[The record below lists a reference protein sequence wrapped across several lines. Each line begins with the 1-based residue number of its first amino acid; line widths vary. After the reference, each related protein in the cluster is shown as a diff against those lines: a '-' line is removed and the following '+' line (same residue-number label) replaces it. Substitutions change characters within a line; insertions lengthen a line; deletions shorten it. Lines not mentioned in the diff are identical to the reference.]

1 MTYVEDLE
9 NRVIELEEK
18 LESQVV
24 ISGSIA
30 FFKRLFEDK
39 IAVSKSILLIK
50 EECSLEWEIA
60 KDRIRISE
68 KYLAIIKDIQEERRN
83 KKKKRLDKQRKKLII
98 IKGD

>member
-24 ISGSIA
+24 ISGSID

-39 IAVSKSILLIK
+39 IAVSKAILLIK

-60 KDRIRISE
+60 NDRITVSE
-68 KYLAIIKDIQEERRN
+68 QYLEIIKDIQEERRN
-83 KKKKRLDKQRKKLII
+83 KKKKRLDKQRKKFII
-98 IKGD
+98 IKGG